1 MKALFF
7 RFYLVVFIIPV
18 INSNLFS
25 QSVNEELQFLT
36 TRLEGLNSIQKN
48 NFDTFNLKKIKIE
61 TSISFKNKELVRI
74 YDSLLLQ
81 KEEFNA
87 IVFER
92 TKFRNEVDSL
102 LKLYNLPSTVIH
114 YGQEEVKLID
124 PPEFIISDSELIK
137 NIEKRMIET
146 CPVEDVLG
154 NKGPERCTT
163 QVTSKQYFTYYQKIR
178 LIASLGF
185 SFSGSHADV
194 GNNGFILME
203 YKNSKWEI
211 LDFLEF
217 KDEDAMQWG
226 KCMIID
232 SINILGKYS
241 VGLFSQLCTTAAG
254 EGPYCGT
261 YIMGCD
267 RDKLNL
273 FFQESSLAD
282 VSQGLR
288 EKGYMNYYK
297 LKKTTNDWYDIE
309 RNHLDFEN
317 NTNIQSVLKFNELSS
332 KYE

>member
-1 MKALFF
+1 M
-7 RFYLVVFIIPV
+7 YLTVFIVPFF
-18 INSNLFS
+18 NYNLLS
-25 QSVNEELQFLT
+25 QSINEEIHFLT
-36 TRLEGLNSIQKN
+36 TRIESLSSIQKN
-48 NFDTFNLKKIKIE
+48 NFDTFNLNKMIFK
-61 TSISFKNKELVRI
+61 TSMSLKNIELVRM
-74 YDSLLLQ
+74 YDSLLLH

-87 IVFER
+87 VVLER
-92 TKFRNEVDSL
+92 NKLRNEVDSL
-102 LKLYNLPSTVIH
+102 LKLYKVSSTVIH
-114 YGQEEVKLID
+114 YSQEEVQLID

-146 CPVEDVLG
+146 CPVEDVVG
-154 NKGPERCTT
+154 NRGPERCTT

-185 SFSGSHADV
+185 SFSGSHAEV

-203 YKNSKWEI
+203 YENSKWEI

-261 YIMGCD
+261 YIIGCD
-267 RDKLNL
+267 RDTLNL

-282 VSQGLR
+282 DSQGLR

-297 LKKTTNDWYDIE
+297 LRKTTNDWYDIE
-309 RNHLDFEN
+309 RNHLNFEN